1 MKSVFNSVT
10 NFFIL
15 LCVFLCTSVLLAQ
28 QKTVVTGVVKSAD
41 GPIQGATVTVKNTFN
56 EVVTNQK
63 GEFSIKLTQDDT
75 ILEVSS
81 FAMEYKELIIQ
92 RDAPMTIKLDYD
104 GQLLDEVLIKGK
116 KKSKDEFVE
125 TAYGRK
131 NTKSLGYS
139 TGQEITE
146 EDIRDTDI
154 TVFDILRKMPG
165 VEIFG
170 MPGFNQSI
178 LFTRNR
184 TITSQAPRVVLDG
197 ALLDQSILNSL
208 SPSEISSIKLLKG
221 LTATLRYGQLGSGG
235 IIFIVTKLGKG
246 NNVSTKEKIKSLQV
260 KGNEYVETVPSLA
273 TVNNKSTTLSALEK
287 STTFAQAKAIF
298 KKQEKTTT
306 TIPFYIES
314 SEYFLKW
321 DKEYSFEILSTIAS
335 LAPNNIKALKAYA
348 YILERRGAYKKVVNI
363 YNRILALRPDSS
375 QSYRDLALAYEA
387 AGDYELALTLLYQI
401 VYNTI
406 PNVDCSGIQE
416 LAYNELRHLL
426 AFHKNK
432 VSFEKLP
439 NELLSL
445 NFKKDIR
452 IVFEWTQPDV
462 DFDVQF
468 VSPERK
474 FFNWTHTR
482 FESKSLLQEEVSLG
496 YAIKEHIIDDAQTGP
511 WIVNM
516 EFLSTERPKN
526 PTYLKYT
533 VFQDYGLPTQT
544 KNTKIIAMKDLQN
557 KVTID
562 RFVNK

>member
-1 MKSVFNSVT
+1 MRSVFNSVT
-10 NFFIL
+10 KFFIL
-15 LCVFLCTSVLLAQ
+15 VCLFLSTSVLLAQ

-63 GEFSIKLTQDDT
+63 GEFSIKVTQDDT
-75 ILEVSS
+75 VLEVSS

-92 RDAPMTIKLDYD
+92 RDTPMKIKLDYD

-131 NTKSLGYS
+131 NKKSLGYS

-287 STTFAQAKAIF
+287 ATTLAQAKAIF
-298 KKQEKTTT
+298 KKQEKTNT

-348 YILERRGAYKKVVNI
+348 FILEGRGAYKKVVNI

-482 FESKSLLQEEVSLG
+482 FESKSLLQEEVSQG

>member
-1 MKSVFNSVT
+1 MRSVFNSVT

-15 LCVFLCTSVLLAQ
+15 VGLFLSTSVLLAQ

-63 GEFSIKLTQDDT
+63 GEFSIKVTQDDT
-75 ILEVSS
+75 VLEVSS

-92 RDAPMTIKLDYD
+92 RDTPMKIKLDYD

-287 STTFAQAKAIF
+287 ATSLAQAKAIF
-298 KKQEKTTT
+298 KKQEKTNT

-348 YILERRGAYKKVVNI
+348 FILEGRGAYKKVVNI

-432 VSFEKLP
+432 VSFKKLP

-482 FESKSLLQEEVSLG
+482 FESKSLLQEEVSQG

>member
-1 MKSVFNSVT
+1 MFIKIFNRKLTPKTETNRSLCRLNINIGNFNYNQTKAMRSVFNSVT

-15 LCVFLCTSVLLAQ
+15 VGLFLSTSVLLAQ

-63 GEFSIKLTQDDT
+63 GEFSIKVTQDDT
-75 ILEVSS
+75 VLEVSS

-92 RDAPMTIKLDYD
+92 RDTPMKIKLDYD

-287 STTFAQAKAIF
+287 ATTLAQAKAIF
-298 KKQEKTTT
+298 KKQEKTNT

-348 YILERRGAYKKVVNI
+348 FVLEGRGAYKKVVNI

-416 LAYNELRHLL
+416 LAYNELKHLL

-432 VSFEKLP
+432 VSF
-439 NELLSL
+439 
-445 NFKKDIR
+445 
-452 IVFEWTQPDV
+452 
-462 DFDVQF
+462 
-468 VSPERK
+468 
-474 FFNWTHTR
+474 
-482 FESKSLLQEEVSLG
+482 
-496 YAIKEHIIDDAQTGP
+496 
-511 WIVNM
+511 
-516 EFLSTERPKN
+516 
-526 PTYLKYT
+526 
-533 VFQDYGLPTQT
+533 
-544 KNTKIIAMKDLQN
+544 
-557 KVTID
+557 
-562 RFVNK
+562 